1 MLEFRDFSKTYK
13 GGKRAVDGLSLHVEA
28 GDIYGFIGH
37 NGAGKTTSLRAA
49 CGILDFTEGD
59 ILIGGISVKK
69 DPVAVKKMTAYI
81 PDNPDIYEFMTGIA
95 YLNFIADVY
104 GVSAEERKARIEK
117 YAGMFEISA
126 DLGAPV
132 SSYSHGMRQKL
143 AIIAALIHVPKLLI
157 LDEPFVGLDPKASH
171 LLKQIFRDMCES
183 GTAIFFST
191 HVLEVAQKLCNKIA
205 IIKNGQLVVSGD
217 TKNVV
222 GDGSLEEV
230 FLELADVKGGDEGE
244 K

>member
-104 GVSAEERKARIEK
+104 GVSAAERKARIEK

>member
-1 MLEFRDFSKTYK
+1 MATRKLLTNGNAFKRTDSRWGGTVWYMDESGERKRKCFS
-13 GGKRAVDGLSLHVEA
+13 G
-28 GDIYGFIGH
+28 
-37 NGAGKTTSLRAA
+37 TTKQ
-49 CGILDFTEGD
+49 E
-59 ILIGGISVKK
+59 VN
-69 DPVAVKKMTAYI
+69 KKMTAYI

-143 AIIAALIHVPKLLI
+143 AIIAALIHAPKLLI

-205 IIKNGQLVVSGD
+205 IIKNGRLVVSGD

>member
-1 MLEFRDFSKTYK
+1 M
-13 GGKRAVDGLSLHVEA
+13 
-28 GDIYGFIGH
+28 
-37 NGAGKTTSLRAA
+37 
-49 CGILDFTEGD
+49 
-59 ILIGGISVKK
+59 
-69 DPVAVKKMTAYI
+69 VAEI
-81 PDNPDIYEFMTGIA
+81 
-95 YLNFIADVY
+95 IADVRKNGDTALKAY
-104 GVSAEERKARIEK
+104 CEKFDGAAAEVLEVSAEERKARIEK

-143 AIIAALIHVPKLLI
+143 AIIAALIHAPKLLI

-171 LLKQIFRDMCES
+171 LLKQIFRDMCEG

-205 IIKNGQLVVSGD
+205 IIKGGKLVVSGKTED
-217 TKNVV
+217 IV

-230 FLELADVKGGDEGE
+230 FLELADTEGGAVSE